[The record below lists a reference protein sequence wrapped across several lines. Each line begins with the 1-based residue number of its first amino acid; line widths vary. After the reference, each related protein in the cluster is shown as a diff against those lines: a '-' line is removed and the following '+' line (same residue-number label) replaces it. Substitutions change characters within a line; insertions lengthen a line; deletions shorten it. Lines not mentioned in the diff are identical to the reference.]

1 MGRTKKILALRAGGP
16 ADRLHALDPKR
27 FDDGAGHAGLL
38 NHEELKDVQRNEKY
52 KWHPSTVAQES
63 LRLQNGNNTNKALTR
78 KVTKFHEGKL
88 EFVEGLL
95 QLVRY
100 TQPLRHLHRV
110 FVFFVC
116 HGSGAFEFVPGE
128 RLAGNSAQKC
138 FE

>member
-1 MGRTKKILALRAGGP
+1 MKNLKMYNETKSTNGTLR
-16 ADRLHALDPKR
+16 L
-27 FDDGAGHAGLL
+27 
-38 NHEELKDVQRNEKY
+38 
-52 KWHPSTVAQES
+52 S
-63 LRLQNGNNTNKALTR
+63 LRKVCDYKTENNTNKALTT

-88 EFVEGLL
+88 EFVKGLL

-110 FVFFVC
+110 FGFFVC